1 MQVQMD
7 GNKMIINMKKNI
19 FAWAVGSLLLLSTSC
34 ADDEIIEKVTPA
46 ENGSEVIFGARAGF
60 ENGNPDSRTEYSG
73 VEYTY
78 NGKSYERI
86 DWVFDTDKVEIYCP
100 QGANTKNSHYYVRNA
115 SIDPDNLTPN
125 TNTET
130 DHLNDYSYLERISKE
145 SSIQWNGDGVH
156 EFYAMYPSSM
166 MFTENP
172 DKTLETGVYLNKTTV
187 TGVVPFS
194 QQPLNVSDVTGKGNY
209 VAKPNMDYA
218 YMVAKS
224 QATREQGYVD
234 LTFVPIVTAVEMT
247 LQYPENGTSAIH
259 IGEIQVTSSK
269 PITGKFTADL
279 AGWNPAE
286 DDYPTCTNDEK
297 NVIETIQITTRI
309 KNGNTYEPIKLDKGN
324 TLTFT
329 VFLLPG
335 SNVEDLTVRL
345 SDTGAGYASKTMT
358 FTGTKIIK
366 KNVKNIVTGVNLP
379 APLTVN
385 ASNWMVRI
393 DDDGEMGRLSLP
405 GTGNSFS
412 YLSEE
417 DEYYK
422 SQLITFEEQWNLGV
436 RAFEITT
443 DRPSE
448 GTTSLGTKNV
458 TCNGASVGKTVRN
471 VFDMILDID
480 DDKNIEDGLIG
491 PASSETAMIIL
502 TYQPDGSSSNPRN
515 PSVFMNSLNVLYDE
529 LVTAYGDRFVLY
541 SPDLTMAQARGKV
554 MIVVR
559 PTQLDED
566 DATYRAN
573 ALTAV
578 GTRSILVV
586 DGCGTGKDKWGRR
599 GYKINGTLA
608 ADIKDCA
615 TGAPLFENYLLGY
628 YTTGWFSGNN
638 YDKTPWADWTTNK
651 VELASSS
658 YSYSTQ
664 QSGYSIWFQEWARVV
679 ENDLKINLSSGASGV
694 NKTTYCNCYW
704 RESYN
709 EKKNAVF
716 STFDMAISDTYK
728 DSYVFINSLC
738 GYFVDSSKSNSYAP
752 YMDKPNTGL
761 DIDSWPVGGQC
772 GKIGDLAKVLNRD
785 FYNHVLEVGLDN
797 KTGPTGVVLMERLS
811 KNASDGGSHYL
822 PGTIIANNFK
832 YGSASD
838 NLGGNPPTEPDD
850 EETPDDG
857 GEG

>member
-1 MQVQMD
+1 
-7 GNKMIINMKKNI
+7 MKKNV
-19 FAWAVGSLLLLSTSC
+19 FAWIVGGIILLFASC
-34 ADDEIIEKVTPA
+34 TNDEIINNVTPA
-46 ENGSEVIFGARAGF
+46 EDGSDVIFGARAGF
-60 ENGNPDSRTEYSG
+60 ENGKPNSRTEYSG

-115 SIDPDNLTPN
+115 SIDPDNNTPN
-125 TNTET
+125 ADTET
-130 DHLNDYSYLERISKE
+130 DHLNDYSYLERISTE
-145 SSIQWNGDGVH
+145 SSIQWNGDGDH
-156 EFYAMYPSSM
+156 DFYAMYPSSM
-166 MFTENP
+166 MFTEDP
-172 DKTLETGVYLNKTTV
+172 SKTLETGVYLNNTTV

-194 QQPLNVSDVTGKGNY
+194 QQPLNVTDVTGNGNY
-209 VAKPNMDYA
+209 VAKPNMNYA

-224 QATREQGYVD
+224 QATREEGYVD

-247 LQYPENGTSAIH
+247 LQYPTNGNSPIH
-259 IGEIQVTSSK
+259 IGEIQITSSK

-279 AGWNPAE
+279 AGWDPGE
-286 DDYPTCTNDEK
+286 GYPTCTNDAN

-309 KNGNTYEPIKLDKGN
+309 KNGNTYEPIKLEQGN

-345 SDTGAGYASKTMT
+345 SDTGAGYASKKMT
-358 FTGTKIIK
+358 FTGAKIIK
-366 KNVKNIVTGVNLP
+366 KNVKNVVTGVNLP

-393 DDDGEMGRLSLP
+393 DDEGEMARLSLP

-412 YLSEE
+412 NLSTE
-417 DEYYK
+417 DNYYK
-422 SQLITFEEQWNLGV
+422 SQLINFEDQWNLGV

-448 GTTSLGTKNV
+448 GTTTLGDQPVMCNAKAVTGLNV
-458 TCNGASVGKTVRN
+458 RGAL
-471 VFDMILDID
+471 DLILDKD
-480 DDKNIEDGLIG
+480 DDDDPADGLIG
-491 PASSETAMIIL
+491 PKSTETAMIIL
-502 TYQPDGSSSNPRN
+502 TYQPGGDNAPGRD
-515 PSVFMNSLNVLYDE
+515 PSVFMQSLNVLYDQ
-529 LVTAYGDRFVLY
+529 LVQDYGGDRFVMY
-541 SPDLTMAQARGKV
+541 SPDLTMGQARGKV
-554 MIVVR
+554 MIVTR

-566 DATYRAN
+566 DATSRSN

-578 GTRSILVV
+578 GSRKILVV

-599 GYKINGTLA
+599 GYNINGTLA

-615 TGAPLFENYLLGY
+615 TGAPLFETYLLGY
-628 YTTGWFSGNN
+628 YDTGLSFNPKNN
-638 YDKTPWADWTTNK
+638 IESTDWAVWSNITKSTAN
-651 VELASSS
+651 
-658 YSYSTQ
+658 YSYNTQ
-664 QSGYSIWFQEWARVV
+664 LGYSIWFQEWARVA
-679 ENDLKINLSSGASGV
+679 ESDLKIELSGGLGWG
-694 NKTTYCNCYW
+694 KYTFCNCYW

-709 EKKNAVF
+709 EKKTAVF
-716 STFDMAISDTYK
+716 DTFDMAISDTHK
-728 DSYVFINSLC
+728 NSYVFINSLC
-738 GYFVDSSKSNSYAP
+738 GYYVDSSKPTSYAP

-761 DIDSWPVGGQC
+761 DLGSWPVGGQC
-772 GKIGDLAKVLNRD
+772 GKIGELAEDLNRD
-785 FYNHVLEVGLDN
+785 FYNHVLESGMEN
-797 KTGPTGVVLMERLS
+797 STGPTGVVLMERVS

-838 NLGGNPPTEPDD
+838 NLGGNGNPSGGGDGTE
-850 EETPDDG
+850 EGGDG
-857 GEG
+857 

>member
-1 MQVQMD
+1 M
-7 GNKMIINMKKNI
+7 KINV
-19 FAWAVGSLLLLSTSC
+19 FAWIVGGIILLFASC
-34 ADDEIIEKVTPA
+34 TNDEIINNVTQA
-46 ENGSEVIFGARAGF
+46 EDGSEVIFGARAGF
-60 ENGNPDSRTEYSG
+60 ENGKTNSRTEYSG
-73 VEYTY
+73 IEYTY

-100 QGANTKNSHYYVRNA
+100 QGANTTSSHYYVRNA
-115 SIDPDNLTPN
+115 SIDPDNNTPN
-125 TNTET
+125 ADTET
-130 DHLNDYSYLERISKE
+130 DHLNDYSYLERISTE
-145 SSIQWNGDGVH
+145 GSIQWNGDGVH
-156 EFYAMYPSSM
+156 DFYAMYPSSM
-166 MFTENP
+166 MFTEDP
-172 DKTLETGVYLNKTTV
+172 TKTLETGVYLKETTV

-194 QQPLNVSDVTGKGNY
+194 QQPLEVIGEGGHY
-209 VAKPNMDYA
+209 VAKPNMNFA

-224 QATREQGYVD
+224 QAKRAQGSVD

-247 LQYPENGTSAIH
+247 LQYPTNGNSAIH

-279 AGWNPAE
+279 AGWDPAE
-286 DDYPTCTNDEK
+286 GYPTCTNDAN

-345 SDTGAGYASKTMT
+345 SDTGAGYTSKKMT
-358 FTGTKIIK
+358 FTGAKIIK

-393 DDDGEMGRLSLP
+393 DDEGEMGRLSLP

-412 YLSEE
+412 YLSKE
-417 DEYYK
+417 DDYYK
-422 SQLITFEEQWNLGV
+422 SQLITFVDQWNLGV

-443 DRPSE
+443 DRPE
-448 GTTSLGTKNV
+448 AGTTTLGDQPV
-458 TCNGASVGKTVRN
+458 MCNAKAITGLTVRGA
-471 VFDMILDID
+471 FDLILDTD
-480 DDKNIEDGLIG
+480 DDDDPADGLIG
-491 PASSETAMIIL
+491 PKSTETAMIIL
-502 TYQPDGSSSNPRN
+502 TYQPGGDNAPKRN
-515 PSVFMNSLNVLYDE
+515 PSVFMQSLNVLYDE

-541 SPDLTMAQARGKV
+541 SPKLTMKEARGKT

-566 DATYRAN
+566 DATSRSN

-599 GYKINGTLA
+599 GYKVDGKLA
-608 ADIKDCA
+608 ADIKDRK
-615 TGAPLFENYLLGY
+615 TEAPLLETYLIGTY
-628 YTTGWFSGNN
+628 EARGNTN
-638 YDKTPWADWTTNK
+638 NLDKTNWADWANFITVGTYKTSDYTYNTQNT
-651 VELASSS
+651 S
-658 YSYSTQ
+658 YK
-664 QSGYSIWFQEWARVV
+664 IWFQEWARVV
-679 ENDLKINLSSGASGV
+679 ESDLKIKLSDFSLYVYTWHYNCWWRAS
-694 NKTTYCNCYW
+694 Y
-704 RESYN
+704 E
-709 EKKNAVF
+709 EKKLAAQG
-716 STFDMAISDTYK
+716 TFDRAISDQYK
-728 DSYVFINSLC
+728 NSYVFINSLC
-738 GYFVDSSKSNSYAP
+738 GYYIDSTNKYSYAP
-752 YMDKPNTGL
+752 YMDNPAKGDLEN
-761 DIDSWPVGGQC
+761 WPVGGQC
-772 GKIGDLAKVLNRD
+772 GRIGDLAEDLNRD

-797 KTGPTGVVLMERLS
+797 ETGPTGVVLMDRVS
-811 KNASDGGSHYL
+811 KNAIDGGSHYL

-838 NLGGNPPTEPDD
+838 NLGGNGNPSGEGDETE
-850 EETPDDG
+850 EG

>member
-1 MQVQMD
+1 M
-7 GNKMIINMKKNI
+7 KINV
-19 FAWAVGSLLLLSTSC
+19 FAWIVGGIILLFASC
-34 ADDEIIEKVTPA
+34 TNDEIINNVTPA
-46 ENGSEVIFGARAGF
+46 EDGSEVIFGARAGF
-60 ENGNPDSRTEYSG
+60 ENGKTNSRTEYSG
-73 VEYTY
+73 IEYTY

-100 QGANTKNSHYYVRNA
+100 QGANTTSSHYYVRNA
-115 SIDPDNLTPN
+115 SIDPDNKTPDA
-125 TNTET
+125 NTET
-130 DHLNDYSYLERISKE
+130 DHLNDYSYLERISTE
-145 SSIQWNGDGVH
+145 GSIQWNGDGVH

-166 MFTENP
+166 MFTEDP
-172 DKTLETGVYLNKTTV
+172 TKTLETGVYLKETTV

-194 QQPLNVSDVTGKGNY
+194 QQPLEVIGEGGHY
-209 VAKPNMDYA
+209 VAKPNMNFA

-224 QATREQGYVD
+224 QARRTQGSVD

-259 IGEIQVTSSK
+259 IGEIQITSSK

-279 AGWNPAE
+279 AGWNPGE
-286 DDYPTCTNDEK
+286 GYPTCTNDAN

-345 SDTGAGYASKTMT
+345 SDTGAGYASKKMT
-358 FTGTKIIK
+358 FTGEKIIK

-393 DDDGEMGRLSLP
+393 DEEGEMGRLSLP

-412 YLSEE
+412 YLSGE
-417 DEYYK
+417 DDYYK
-422 SQLITFEEQWNLGV
+422 SQLISFTDQWNLGV
-436 RAFEITT
+436 RVFEITT

-448 GTTSLGTKNV
+448 GTTTLGNQPV
-458 TCNGASVGKTVRN
+458 MCNAKAVIGLTVRDA
-471 VFDMILDID
+471 FDLILDKED
-480 DDKNIEDGLIG
+480 DDEPSDGLIG
-491 PASSETAMIIL
+491 PNSTETAMIIL
-502 TYQPDGSSSNPRN
+502 TYQPGGDNAPNRD
-515 PSVFMNSLNVLYDE
+515 PSVFMQSLNVLYDE
-529 LVTAYGDRFVLY
+529 LVTAYGNRFVLY
-541 SPDLTMAQARGKV
+541 SPNLTMKDARGKV
-554 MIVVR
+554 MIVAR

-566 DATYRAN
+566 DATSRTN

-578 GTRSILVV
+578 DTRNILVV

-599 GYKINGTLA
+599 GYKVNGTPA
-608 ADIKDCA
+608 ADIKDCK
-615 TGAPLFENYLLGY
+615 TGAALLETYMIGTY
-628 YTTGWFSGNN
+628 KSWGTSNDIDNTS
-638 YDKTPWADWTTNK
+638 WADWANVVTVGTYATSDYTYNTQNT
-651 VELASSS
+651 S
-658 YSYSTQ
+658 YK
-664 QSGYSIWFQEWARVV
+664 IWFQEWARVV
-679 ENDLKINLSSGASGV
+679 ESDLKIKLSDTSIGIYTWHYNCWWRAS
-694 NKTTYCNCYW
+694 Y
-704 RESYN
+704 E
-709 EKKNAVF
+709 EKKLAVAG
-716 STFDMAISDTYK
+716 TFDRAISDQYK
-728 DSYVFINSLC
+728 NDYVYINSLC
-738 GYFVDSSKSNSYAP
+738 GYYIDSEKSNSYAP
-752 YMDKPNTGL
+752 YMDDPASVNFSG
-761 DIDSWPVGGQC
+761 WPVGGQC
-772 GKIGDLAKVLNRD
+772 GRIGDLAEDLNRD

-797 KTGPTGVVLMERLS
+797 ETGPTGVVLMDRVS

-838 NLGGNPPTEPDD
+838 NLGGNGNPSGGADGTE
-850 EETPDDG
+850 EG

>member
-1 MQVQMD
+1 
-7 GNKMIINMKKNI
+7 MKKNV
-19 FAWAVGSLLLLSTSC
+19 FAWIVGGIILLFASC
-34 ADDEIIEKVTPA
+34 TNDEIINNVTPA
-46 ENGSEVIFGARAGF
+46 EDGSEVIFGARAGF
-60 ENGNPDSRTEYSG
+60 ENGKTNSRTEYSG
-73 VEYTY
+73 IEYTY
-78 NGKSYERI
+78 KGKSYERI

-100 QGANTKNSHYYVRNA
+100 QGANTTSSHYYVRNA
-115 SIDPDNLTPN
+115 SIDPDNNTPN
-125 TNTET
+125 ADTET
-130 DHLNDYSYLERISKE
+130 DHLNDYSYLERISTE
-145 SSIQWNGDGVH
+145 GSIQWNGDGVH
-156 EFYAMYPSSM
+156 DFYAMYPSSM
-166 MFTENP
+166 MFTEDP
-172 DKTLETGVYLNKTTV
+172 TKTLETGVYLNETTV

-194 QQPLNVSDVTGKGNY
+194 QQPLEVIGEEGHY
-209 VAKPNMDYA
+209 VAKPNMNFA

-224 QATREQGYVD
+224 QAKRAQGSVD

-279 AGWNPAE
+279 AGWDPAKG
-286 DDYPTCTNDEK
+286 YPTCTNDAN

-345 SDTGAGYASKTMT
+345 SDTGAGYTSKKMT
-358 FTGTKIIK
+358 FTGAKIIM

-393 DDDGEMGRLSLP
+393 DDEGEMGRLSLP

-412 YLSEE
+412 YLSKE
-417 DEYYK
+417 DDYYK
-422 SQLITFEEQWNLGV
+422 SQLITFTDQWNLGV

-443 DRPSE
+443 DRPE
-448 GTTSLGTKNV
+448 AGTTTLGDQPVMCNAKAV
-458 TCNGASVGKTVRN
+458 TGLTVRGA
-471 VFDMILDID
+471 FDLILDTD
-480 DDKNIEDGLIG
+480 DDDDPADGLIG
-491 PASSETAMIIL
+491 PKSTETAMIIL
-502 TYQPDGSSSNPRN
+502 TYQPGGDNAPGRN
-515 PSVFMNSLNVLYDE
+515 PSVFMQSLNVLYDE
-529 LVTAYGDRFVLY
+529 LVKAYGDRFVLY
-541 SPDLTMAQARGKV
+541 SPKLTMKEARGKI

-566 DATYRAN
+566 DATSRSN

-578 GTRSILVV
+578 GTRKILVV

-599 GYKINGTLA
+599 GYKVDGKLA
-608 ADIKDCA
+608 ADIKDRK
-615 TGAPLFENYLLGY
+615 TEAPLLETYLIGTY
-628 YTTGWFSGNN
+628 DARGNTN
-638 YDKTPWADWTTNK
+638 NLDKTNWADWANVITVGTYKTSDYTYNTQNT
-651 VELASSS
+651 S
-658 YSYSTQ
+658 YK
-664 QSGYSIWFQEWARVV
+664 IWFQEWARVV
-679 ENDLKINLSSGASGV
+679 ESDLKIKLSDFSVYVYTWHYNCWWRAS
-694 NKTTYCNCYW
+694 Y
-704 RESYN
+704 E
-709 EKKNAVF
+709 EKKLAAQG
-716 STFDMAISDTYK
+716 TFDRAISDQYK
-728 DSYVFINSLC
+728 NSYVFINSLC
-738 GYFVDSSKSNSYAP
+738 GYYIDSTNKYSYAP
-752 YMDKPNTGL
+752 YMDNPAKGDLET
-761 DIDSWPVGGQC
+761 WPVGGQC
-772 GKIGDLAKVLNRD
+772 GRIGDLAEDLNRD

-797 KTGPTGVVLMERLS
+797 ETGPTGVVLMDRVS

-838 NLGGNPPTEPDD
+838 NLGGNRNPSGEGDETE
-850 EETPDDG
+850 DG

>member
-1 MQVQMD
+1 MGIKTD
-7 GNKMIINMKKNI
+7 KNMKKNI

-34 ADDEIIEKVTPA
+34 ADDEIINNVTPA
-46 ENGSEVIFGARAGF
+46 VDGSEVIFGARAGF
-60 ENGNPDSRTEYSG
+60 ENGKPDSRTEYSG

-100 QGANTKNSHYYVRNA
+100 QGAYTTKSHYYVRNA
-115 SIDPDNLTPN
+115 SINPDNKTPN
-125 TNTET
+125 ANTET
-130 DHLNDYSYLERISKE
+130 DHLNDYSYLERISRE
-145 SSIQWNGDGVH
+145 GSIQWKGDGVH
-156 EFYAMYPSSM
+156 DFYAMYPSSM
-166 MFTENP
+166 MFTDNP
-172 DKTLETGVYLNKTTV
+172 KETLETGVYMAETTV

-194 QQPLNVSDVTGKGNY
+194 QQPLNVTDVTGQGNY
-209 VAKPNMDYA
+209 VAKPNMDFA
-218 YMVAKS
+218 YMVARS

-279 AGWNPAE
+279 AGWDPAE
-286 DDYPTCTNDEK
+286 GYPTCTNDAN

-345 SDTGAGYASKTMT
+345 SDTGAGYASKKMT
-358 FTGTKIIK
+358 FTGAKIIK

-385 ASNWMVRI
+385 AANWMVRI
-393 DDDGEMGRLSLP
+393 DDEGEMGRLSLP

-417 DEYYK
+417 DDYYK
-422 SQLITFEEQWNLGV
+422 SQLIKFEDQWNLGV

-448 GTTSLGTKNV
+448 GTTTLGDQPVMCNAKAVTGLNV
-458 TCNGASVGKTVRN
+458 RGA
-471 VFDMILDID
+471 FDLILDKD
-480 DDKNIEDGLIG
+480 DDDEPTDGLIG
-491 PASSETAMIIL
+491 PNSTETAMIIL
-502 TYQPDGSSSNPRN
+502 TYQPGGNNAPNRD

-529 LVTAYGDRFVLY
+529 LVKEYGDRFVLY
-541 SPDLTMAQARGKV
+541 SPDLTMGQARGKV
-554 MIVVR
+554 MIVAR

-566 DATYRAN
+566 DATSRAN

-599 GYKINGTLA
+599 GYKINNKLA

-615 TGAPLFENYLLGY
+615 TGAPLFETYLLGY
-628 YTTGWFSGNN
+628 YDANLLNIKNN
-638 YDKTPWADWTTNK
+638 IESSAWADWSNITKSTAN
-651 VELASSS
+651 
-658 YSYSTQ
+658 YSYNTQ
-664 QSGYSIWFQEWARVV
+664 LGYSIWFQEWARVA
-679 ENDLKINLSSGASGV
+679 ESDLKIQLSGGLGWG
-694 NKTTYCNCYW
+694 KYTFCNCYW

-709 EKKNAVF
+709 EKKTAVF
-716 STFDMAISDTYK
+716 DTFDMAISDTYK
-728 DSYVFINSLC
+728 NSYVFINSLC
-738 GYFVDSSKSNSYAP
+738 GYYVDSSIENSYAP
-752 YMDKPNTGL
+752 YMDKPSTGL
-761 DIDSWPVGGQC
+761 DLDGWPVGGQC
-772 GKIGDLAKVLNRD
+772 GKIGELAEDLNRD
-785 FYNHVLEVGLDN
+785 FYNHVLESGMEN
-797 KTGPTGVVLMERLS
+797 STGPTGVVLMERVS
-811 KNASDGGSHYL
+811 KYASDGGSHYL
-822 PGTIIANNFK
+822 PGTIVANNFK

-838 NLGGNPPTEPDD
+838 NLGGNPPTD
-850 EETPDDG
+850 PDDG
-857 GEG
+857 EIPGEGGEG

>member
-1 MQVQMD
+1 
-7 GNKMIINMKKNI
+7 MKKNI
-19 FAWAVGSLLLLSTSC
+19 FAWAVGSLLLLFASC
-34 ADDEIIEKVTPA
+34 TNDEIINNVTPA
-46 ENGSEVIFGARAGF
+46 EDGSDVIFGARAGF
-60 ENGNPDSRTEYSG
+60 ENGKPNSRTEYSG
-73 VEYTY
+73 VEYKY

-115 SIDPDNLTPN
+115 SIDPDNKTPDV
-125 TNTET
+125 NTET
-130 DHLNDYSYLERISKE
+130 EHLYDYSYLERISTE
-145 SSIQWNGDGVH
+145 GSIQWNGDGVH
-156 EFYAMYPSSM
+156 DFYAMYPSSM

-172 DKTLETGVYLNKTTV
+172 DKTLETGVYLNNTTV

-194 QQPLNVSDVTGKGNY
+194 QQPLNVSDVTSKGNY

-224 QATREQGYVD
+224 KATREEGYVD

-279 AGWNPAE
+279 AGWDPAKG
-286 DDYPTCTNDEK
+286 YPTCTNDAN

-345 SDTGAGYASKTMT
+345 SDTGAGYASKNMT
-358 FTGTKIIK
+358 FKGKNIIK
-366 KNVKNIVTGVNLP
+366 KNVKNIVPGVNLP

-385 ASNWMVRI
+385 ATNWMVRI
-393 DDDGEMGRLSLP
+393 DDEGEMGRLSLP

-417 DEYYK
+417 NEYYK
-422 SQLITFEEQWNLGV
+422 SQLISFTDQWNLGV

-443 DRPSE
+443 DRPE
-448 GTTSLGTKNV
+448 TGTTTLGDQPVMCNAKAVTGLNV
-458 TCNGASVGKTVRN
+458 RDA
-471 VFDMILDID
+471 FDFILDKNDND
-480 DDKNIEDGLIG
+480 DPIDGLIG
-491 PASSETAMIIL
+491 PKSTETAMIIL
-502 TYQPDGSSSNPRN
+502 TYQPGGNNAPDRD
-515 PSVFMNSLNVLYDE
+515 PSVFMQSLNVLYDQ
-529 LVTAYGDRFVLY
+529 LVETYGDRFVMY
-541 SPDLTMAQARGKV
+541 SPHLTMGQARGKV
-554 MIVVR
+554 MIVAR

-566 DATYRAN
+566 DDTSRKN

-578 GTRSILVV
+578 GTRKILVV

-599 GYKINGTLA
+599 GYMVNTILA
-608 ADIKDCA
+608 ADIKSADE
-615 TGAPLFENYLLGY
+615 TKPLVEDYMIGVAKNDDGNNVSWREWSVTPGKWDNSSYA
-628 YTTGWFSGNN
+628 YTTQLSF
-638 YDKTPWADWTTNK
+638 D
-651 VELASSS
+651 V
-658 YSYSTQ
+658 
-664 QSGYSIWFQEWARVV
+664 WFQEWARVV
-679 ENDLKINLSSGASGV
+679 EKDIIGYISWCKLINTDFYYSRW
-694 NKTTYCNCYW
+694 Y
-704 RESYN
+704 ESYD
-709 EKKNAVF
+709 EKLTAVIN
-716 STFDMAISDTYK
+716 TFKMAISDIYSK
-728 DSYVFINSLC
+728 DYVFINSLC
-738 GYFVDSSKSNSYAP
+738 GYFIDEGSKNSLTP
-752 YMDKPNTGL
+752 YMDDPRDFDFYTTKEG
-761 DIDSWPVGGQC
+761 WRVGGQE
-772 GKIGDLAKVLNRD
+772 GRIGDLAKVLNRD
-785 FYNHVLEVGLDN
+785 FYNKVLESGMEN
-797 KTGPTGVVLMERLS
+797 TTGPTGVVLMERLS

-822 PGTIIANNFK
+822 PGIIIANNFK

-838 NLGGNPPTEPDD
+838 NLGGNGNPSGGGDGTE
-850 EETPDDG
+850 EG

>member
-1 MQVQMD
+1 
-7 GNKMIINMKKNI
+7 MKKNV
-19 FAWAVGSLLLLSTSC
+19 FAWIVGGIILLFASC
-34 ADDEIIEKVTPA
+34 TNDEIINNVTPA
-46 ENGSEVIFGARAGF
+46 EDGSEVIFGARAGF
-60 ENGNPDSRTEYSG
+60 ENGKTNSRTEYSG
-73 VEYTY
+73 IEYTY

-100 QGANTKNSHYYVRNA
+100 QGANTTSSHYYVRNA
-115 SIDPDNLTPN
+115 SIDPDNNTPN
-125 TNTET
+125 ADTET
-130 DHLNDYSYLERISKE
+130 DHLNDYSYLERISTE

-156 EFYAMYPSSM
+156 DFYAMYPSSM
-166 MFTENP
+166 MFTEDP
-172 DKTLETGVYLNKTTV
+172 TKTLETGVYLNNTTV

-194 QQPLNVSDVTGKGNY
+194 QQPLNVTDVTGKGNY
-209 VAKPNMDYA
+209 VAKPNMNYA

-224 QATREQGYVD
+224 QANRKQGIVD

-247 LQYPENGTSAIH
+247 LQYPTNGTSAIH

-279 AGWNPAE
+279 AGWDPAE
-286 DDYPTCTNDEK
+286 GYPTCTNDAN

-309 KNGNTYEPIKLDKGN
+309 KNGNTYEPIKLDNGN

-345 SDTGAGYASKTMT
+345 SDTGAGYTSKKMT
-358 FTGTKIIK
+358 FTGAKIIK

-393 DDDGEMGRLSLP
+393 DDEGEMGRLSLP

-417 DEYYK
+417 NVYYK
-422 SQLITFEEQWNLGV
+422 SQLISFTDQWNLGV

-443 DRPSE
+443 DRPE
-448 GTTSLGTKNV
+448 VGTTTLGNQPVMCNAKPVTGLNV
-458 TCNGASVGKTVRN
+458 RGA
-471 VFDMILDID
+471 FDMILDKD
-480 DDKNIEDGLIG
+480 DDDDPADGLIG
-491 PASSETAMIIL
+491 PKSTETAMIIL
-502 TYQPDGSSSNPRN
+502 TYQPGGDNAPGRD
-515 PSVFMNSLNVLYDE
+515 PSVFMQSLNVLYDE
-529 LVTAYGDRFVLY
+529 LVEAYGDRFVLY
-541 SPDLTMAQARGKV
+541 SPNLTMAQARGKV
-554 MIVVR
+554 MILVR

-566 DATYRAN
+566 DDTSRSN

-578 GTRSILVV
+578 GSRSILVV

-599 GYKINGTLA
+599 GYKINNKLA

-615 TGAPLFENYLLGY
+615 TGAPLFETYLLGY

-638 YDKTPWADWTTNK
+638 LDKTDWADWTTNK
-651 VELASSS
+651 VELASSN

-679 ENDLKINLSSGASGV
+679 ENDLKINLSNGASGL

-704 RESYN
+704 RSSYD
-709 EKKNAVF
+709 EKKTAVF
-716 STFDMAISDTYK
+716 ATFDMAISDTYK
-728 DSYVFINSLC
+728 DTYVFINSLC
-738 GYFVDSSKSNSYAP
+738 GYFVDSSKPNSYAP
-752 YMDKPNTGL
+752 YMDKPNTGI
-761 DIDSWPVGGQC
+761 DISSWPVGGQC
-772 GKIGDLAKVLNRD
+772 GKIGDLATVLNRD

-811 KNASDGGSHYL
+811 TSASDGGSHYL

-838 NLGGNPPTEPDD
+838 NLGGNGNLSGGGDGTE
-850 EETPDDG
+850 EG

>member
-1 MQVQMD
+1 MD

-34 ADDEIIEKVTPA
+34 ADDEIINNVTPA
-46 ENGSEVIFGARAGF
+46 VDGSEVIFGARAGF
-60 ENGNPDSRTEYSG
+60 ENGKPDSRTEYSG

-100 QGANTKNSHYYVRNA
+100 QGANTTNSHYYVKNA

-125 TNTET
+125 ANTET

-224 QATREQGYVD
+224 QAIREQGYVD

-259 IGEIQVTSSK
+259 IGEIQVTSSQ

-279 AGWNPAE
+279 AGWNPA
-286 DDYPTCTNDEK
+286 DGYPTCTNDTK
-297 NVIETIQITTRI
+297 NAIETIQITTRI

-345 SDTGAGYASKTMT
+345 SDTGAGYASKKMT
-358 FTGTKIIK
+358 FTGAKIIK

-385 ASNWMVRI
+385 AANWMVRI
-393 DDDGEMGRLSLP
+393 DDDGKMGRLSLP

-412 YLSEE
+412 YLSELKDGE
-417 DEYYK
+417 DTEYYK
-422 SQLITFEEQWNLGV
+422 SQLIKFDEQWNLGV

-471 VFDMILDID
+471 VFDMILDTD
-480 DDKNIEDGLIG
+480 DDKNSEDGLIG
-491 PASSETAMIIL
+491 PASTETAMIIL

-541 SPDLTMAQARGKV
+541 SPDLTMGQARGKV
-554 MIVVR
+554 MIVAR

-566 DATYRAN
+566 DATSRAN

-578 GTRSILVV
+578 GTRKILVV

-599 GYKINGTLA
+599 GYKIDDKLA

-615 TGAPLFENYLLGY
+615 TGAPLFETYLLGY
-628 YTTGWFSGNN
+628 YDTRISLNPKNDIESTG
-638 YDKTPWADWTTNK
+638 WADWSNITKSTAN
-651 VELASSS
+651 
-658 YSYSTQ
+658 YSYNTQ
-664 QSGYSIWFQEWARVV
+664 LGYSIWFQEWARVA
-679 ENDLKINLSSGASGV
+679 ESDLKIQLSGGLGWG
-694 NKTTYCNCYW
+694 KYTFCNCYW

-709 EKKNAVF
+709 EKKTAVF
-716 STFDMAISDTYK
+716 DTFDMAISDTYK
-728 DSYVFINSLC
+728 NSYVFINSLC
-738 GYFVDSSKSNSYAP
+738 GYYVDSSKSNSYAP
-752 YMDKPNTGL
+752 YMDKPSTGL
-761 DIDSWPVGGQC
+761 DLDAWPVGGQC
-772 GKIGDLAKVLNRD
+772 GKIGELAED
-785 FYNHVLEVGLDN
+785 
-797 KTGPTGVVLMERLS
+797 
-811 KNASDGGSHYL
+811 
-822 PGTIIANNFK
+822 
-832 YGSASD
+832 
-838 NLGGNPPTEPDD
+838 
-850 EETPDDG
+850 
-857 GEG
+857 

>member
-1 MQVQMD
+1 
-7 GNKMIINMKKNI
+7 MKKNI

-100 QGANTKNSHYYVRNA
+100 QGANKQNSHYYVKNA

-156 EFYAMYPSSM
+156 DFYAMYPSSM
-166 MFTENP
+166 MFTDNP
-172 DKTLETGVYLNKTTV
+172 KETLETGVYMAETTV

-194 QQPLNVSDVTGKGNY
+194 QQPLEVTGSGHY

-259 IGEIQVTSSK
+259 IGEIQVTSTK

-286 DDYPTCTNDEK
+286 GYPTCTNDAN
-297 NVIETIQITTRI
+297 NVIEAIQITTRI

-345 SDTGAGYASKTMT
+345 SDTGAGYDSKKMT
-358 FTGTKIIK
+358 FTGAKIIK

-385 ASNWMVRI
+385 AANWMVRI
-393 DDDGEMGRLSLP
+393 DDEGEMGRLSLP

-412 YLSEE
+412 YLSQE

-422 SQLITFEEQWNLGV
+422 SQLIKFEDQWNLGV

-443 DRPSE
+443 DRPE
-448 GTTSLGTKNV
+448 AGTTTLGNQPVMCNAKAVTGLNV
-458 TCNGASVGKTVRN
+458 RGA
-471 VFDMILDID
+471 FDLILDKD
-480 DDKNIEDGLIG
+480 DDDDPADGLIG
-491 PASSETAMIIL
+491 PNSTETAMIIL
-502 TYQPDGSSSNPRN
+502 TYQPGGNGAPNRN

-529 LVTAYGDRFVLY
+529 LVKEYGDRFVLY
-541 SPDLTMAQARGKV
+541 SPGLTMGQARGKV
-554 MIVVR
+554 MIVAR

-566 DATYRAN
+566 DATSRAN

-599 GYKINGTLA
+599 GYKINETLA

-615 TGAPLFENYLLGY
+615 TGAPLFETYLLGY
-628 YTTGWFSGNN
+628 YDTNISFSPKNN
-638 YDKTPWADWTTNK
+638 IEKTSWADWSNITKSTAN
-651 VELASSS
+651 
-658 YSYSTQ
+658 YSYNTQ
-664 QSGYSIWFQEWARVV
+664 LGYSIWFQEWARVA
-679 ENDLKINLSSGASGV
+679 ESDLKIQLTGGLGWG
-694 NKTTYCNCYW
+694 KYTFCNCYW

-709 EKKNAVF
+709 EKKTAVF
-716 STFDMAISDTYK
+716 DTFDMAISDTYK
-728 DSYVFINSLC
+728 NSYVFINSLC
-738 GYFVDSSKSNSYAP
+738 GYFVDSSISNSYAP

-761 DIDSWPVGGQC
+761 DLDGFPVGGQC
-772 GKIGDLAKVLNRD
+772 GKIGELATVLNRD
-785 FYNHVLEVGLDN
+785 FYNHVLEVGWDN
-797 KTGPTGVVLMERLS
+797 ETGPTGVVLMERLS
-811 KNASDGGSHYL
+811 MNASDGGSHYL
-822 PGTIIANNFK
+822 PGTIVANNFK

-838 NLGGNPPTEPDD
+838 NLGGNGNPSGGGDGTE
-850 EETPDDG
+850 EG

>member
-1 MQVQMD
+1 M
-7 GNKMIINMKKNI
+7 KINV
-19 FAWAVGSLLLLSTSC
+19 FAWIVGGIILLFASC
-34 ADDEIIEKVTPA
+34 TNDEIINNVTPA
-46 ENGSEVIFGARAGF
+46 EDGSDVIFGARAGF
-60 ENGNPDSRTEYSG
+60 ENGKPNSRTEYSG

-115 SIDPDNLTPN
+115 SIDPDNKTPDA
-125 TNTET
+125 NTET
-130 DHLNDYSYLERISKE
+130 DHLNDYSYLERISTE
-145 SSIQWNGDGVH
+145 GSIHWNGDGVH
-156 EFYAMYPSSM
+156 DFYAMYPSSM

-172 DKTLETGVYLNKTTV
+172 DKTLETGVYLNNTTV

-194 QQPLNVSDVTGKGNY
+194 QQPLNVSDVTSNGNY

-224 QATREQGYVD
+224 RATREEGSVD

-247 LQYPENGTSAIH
+247 LQYPENGTSAIY

-279 AGWNPAE
+279 AGWNPAKG
-286 DDYPTCTNDEK
+286 YPTCTNDAN

-309 KNGNTYEPIKLDKGN
+309 KNGNTYEPVKLEKGN

-345 SDTGAGYASKTMT
+345 SDTGAGYASKKMT
-358 FTGTKIIK
+358 FTGTNIIK

-393 DDDGEMGRLSLP
+393 DDDGKMGRLSLP

-422 SQLITFEEQWNLGV
+422 SQLISFADQWNLGV

-448 GTTSLGTKNV
+448 GTTTLGNQPVMCNAKAVTGLNV
-458 TCNGASVGKTVRN
+458 RGAFN
-471 VFDMILDID
+471 LILDTD
-480 DDKNIEDGLIG
+480 DDDNPTDGLIG
-491 PASSETAMIIL
+491 PKSTETAMIIL
-502 TYQPDGSSSNPRN
+502 TYQPGGDNAPDRD
-515 PSVFMNSLNVLYDE
+515 PSVFMQSLNVLYDE

-541 SPDLTMAQARGKV
+541 SPNLTMKDARGKV
-554 MIVVR
+554 MIVTR

-566 DATYRAN
+566 DKTSRSN

-578 GTRSILVV
+578 GTRKILVV

-599 GYKINGTLA
+599 GYNVNGILA
-608 ADIKDCA
+608 ADIKECK
-615 TGAPLFENYLLGY
+615 TGAPLFEPYLIGY
-628 YTTGWFSGNN
+628 YEPGFLNFSNN
-638 YDKTPWADWTTNK
+638 VEKTSWADWSNDISK
-651 VELASSS
+651 VGAN
-658 YSYSTQ
+658 YSYITQ
-664 QSGYSIWFQEWARVV
+664 LGYSIWFQEWARVV
-679 ENDLKINLSSGASGV
+679 ESDLKIQLSGGYPFGSKSL
-694 NKTTYCNCYW
+694 KFCNCYW
-704 RESYN
+704 RESYK
-709 EKKNAVF
+709 EKKTAVF
-716 STFDMAISDTYK
+716 DTFDMAISDTYK

-738 GYFVDSSKSNSYAP
+738 GYFVDSNERSSYSP
-752 YMDKPNTGL
+752 YMDEPETG
-761 DIDSWPVGGQC
+761 INFDSWVIGGQI
-772 GKIGDLAKVLNRD
+772 GRIGDLAKILNKD
-785 FYNHVLEVGLDN
+785 FYSHVLESGMEN
-797 KTGPTGVVLMERLS
+797 ITGPTGVVLMERVS

-838 NLGGNPPTEPDD
+838 NLGGNGNPSGGGYGTE
-850 EETPDDG
+850 EG

>member
-1 MQVQMD
+1 MGIKTD
-7 GNKMIINMKKNI
+7 KNMKKNI

-34 ADDEIIEKVTPA
+34 ADDEIINNVTPA
-46 ENGSEVIFGARAGF
+46 VDGSEVIFGARAGF
-60 ENGNPDSRTEYSG
+60 ENGKPDSRTEYSG

-115 SIDPDNLTPN
+115 SIAPDNKTPN
-125 TNTET
+125 ANTET
-130 DHLNDYSYLERISKE
+130 DHLNDYSYLERISTE

-172 DKTLETGVYLNKTTV
+172 DKTLETGVYLNNTTV

-194 QQPLNVSDVTGKGNY
+194 QQPLEVTGSGHY

-224 QATREQGYVD
+224 QATRKDASGKDASVD

-259 IGEIQVTSSK
+259 IGEIQVTSSQ

-286 DDYPTCTNDEK
+286 GYPTCTNDAN

-345 SDTGAGYASKTMT
+345 SDTGAGYASKKMT

-379 APLTVN
+379 APLIVN
-385 ASNWMVRI
+385 ATNWMVRI
-393 DDDGEMGRLSLP
+393 DDEGEMGRLSLP

-422 SQLITFEEQWNLGV
+422 SQLITFADQWNLGV

-443 DRPSE
+443 DRPE
-448 GTTSLGTKNV
+448 AGTTTLGNQPVMCNAKAVTGLNV
-458 TCNGASVGKTVRN
+458 RGA
-471 VFDMILDID
+471 FDLILDTND
-480 DDKNIEDGLIG
+480 DDDPADGLIG
-491 PASSETAMIIL
+491 PKSTETAMIIL
-502 TYQPDGSSSNPRN
+502 TYQPGGDNAPGRD
-515 PSVFMNSLNVLYDE
+515 PSVFMQSLNVLYDE

-541 SPDLTMAQARGKV
+541 SPNLTMAQARGKI

-566 DATYRAN
+566 DATSRSN

-578 GTRSILVV
+578 GSRSILVV

-615 TGAPLFENYLLGY
+615 TGAPLFETYLLGT
-628 YTTGWFSGNN
+628 YTSGWLSGNN
-638 YDKTPWADWTTNK
+638 LDKTSWADWTTNK
-651 VELASSS
+651 VELASSD
-658 YSYSTQ
+658 YSYGTQ

-679 ENDLKINLSSGASGV
+679 ENDLKINLSSGVSGI
-694 NKTTYCNCYW
+694 NKTSYCNCYW

-716 STFDMAISDTYK
+716 STFDMAISDNYK

-738 GYFVDSSKSNSYAP
+738 GYFVDSSKKNSYAP
-752 YMDKPNTGL
+752 YMDKPNTGIDL
-761 DIDSWPVGGQC
+761 DSWTVGGQC
-772 GKIGDLAKVLNRD
+772 GKIGDLATVLNRD

-811 KNASDGGSHYL
+811 KSASDGGSHYL

-838 NLGGNPPTEPDD
+838 NLGGNTPPTKPDKPEIP
-850 EETPDDG
+850 EEG

>member
-1 MQVQMD
+1 M
-7 GNKMIINMKKNI
+7 KINV
-19 FAWAVGSLLLLSTSC
+19 FAWIVGGIILLFASC
-34 ADDEIIEKVTPA
+34 TNDEIINNVTQA
-46 ENGSEVIFGARAGF
+46 EDGSEVIFGARAGF
-60 ENGNPDSRTEYSG
+60 ENGKTNSRTEYSG
-73 VEYTY
+73 IEYTY

-100 QGANTKNSHYYVRNA
+100 QGANTTSSHYYVRNA
-115 SIDPDNLTPN
+115 SIDPDNNTPN
-125 TNTET
+125 ADTET
-130 DHLNDYSYLERISKE
+130 DHLNDYSYLERISTE
-145 SSIQWNGDGVH
+145 GSIQWNGDGVH
-156 EFYAMYPSSM
+156 DFYAMYPSSM
-166 MFTENP
+166 MFTEDP
-172 DKTLETGVYLNKTTV
+172 TKTLETGVYLKETTV

-194 QQPLNVSDVTGKGNY
+194 QQPLEVIGEGGHY
-209 VAKPNMDYA
+209 VAKPNMNFA

-224 QATREQGYVD
+224 QAKRAQGSVD

-247 LQYPENGTSAIH
+247 LQYPTNGNSAIH

-279 AGWNPAE
+279 AGWDPAE
-286 DDYPTCTNDEK
+286 GYPTCTNDAN

-345 SDTGAGYASKTMT
+345 SDTGAGYTSKKMT
-358 FTGTKIIK
+358 FTGAKIIK

-393 DDDGEMGRLSLP
+393 DDEGEMGRLSLP

-417 DEYYK
+417 DDYYK
-422 SQLITFEEQWNLGV
+422 SQLIEFTDQWNIGV

-443 DRPSE
+443 DRPE
-448 GTTSLGTKNV
+448 AETTTLGNQPVMCNAKAVTGLNV
-458 TCNGASVGKTVRN
+458 RGA
-471 VFDMILDID
+471 FDLILDKD
-480 DDKNIEDGLIG
+480 DDDDPADGLIG
-491 PASSETAMIIL
+491 PNSTETAMIIL
-502 TYQPDGSSSNPRN
+502 TYQPGGDNAPERN
-515 PSVFMNSLNVLYDE
+515 PTVFMQSLNVLYDE
-529 LVTAYGDRFVLY
+529 LVEAYGDRFVLY
-541 SPDLTMAQARGKV
+541 SPDLTMKEARGKV
-554 MIVVR
+554 MIVAR

-566 DATYRAN
+566 DDTSRKN
-573 ALTAV
+573 ALDAV
-578 GTRSILVV
+578 STHKILVV

-608 ADIKDCA
+608 ADIKDRK
-615 TGAPLFENYLLGY
+615 TGAPLFENYL
-628 YTTGWFSGNN
+628 TGILSQRNN
-638 YDKTPWADWTTNK
+638 NLETASQWADWTSVSK
-651 VELASSS
+651 GEFDF
-658 YSYSTQ
+658 
-664 QSGYSIWFQEWARVV
+664 GYDTSENFDIWYQEWARVV
-679 ENDLKINLSSGASGV
+679 EKDFKVNLASGYV
-694 NKTTYCNCYW
+694 VSWEYTGYRHLNCFW
-704 RESYN
+704 RESYK
-709 EKKNAVF
+709 EKVNAVIK
-716 STFDMAISDTYK
+716 SFDMAISDVYK

-738 GYFVDSSKSNSYAP
+738 GYLLDESNDAAKKNSYYP
-752 YMDKPNTGL
+752 YMDKPSLGL
-761 DIDSWPVGGQC
+761 DFDGFPVGGQS
-772 GKIGDLAKVLNRD
+772 GKIGELATVLNRD

-797 KTGPTGVVLMERLS
+797 ETGPTGVVLMDRVS

-838 NLGGNPPTEPDD
+838 NLGGNGNPSGGGDGTE
-850 EETPDDG
+850 EG

>member
-1 MQVQMD
+1 
-7 GNKMIINMKKNI
+7 MKKNV
-19 FAWAVGSLLLLSTSC
+19 FAWIVGGIILLFASC
-34 ADDEIIEKVTPA
+34 TNDEIINNVTPA
-46 ENGSEVIFGARAGF
+46 EDGSEVIFGARAGF
-60 ENGNPDSRTEYSG
+60 ENGKTNSRTEYSG
-73 VEYTY
+73 IEYTY

-100 QGANTKNSHYYVRNA
+100 QGANTTSSHYYVRNA
-115 SIDPDNLTPN
+115 SIDPDNNTPN
-125 TNTET
+125 ADTET
-130 DHLNDYSYLERISKE
+130 DHLNDYSYLERISTE
-145 SSIQWNGDGVH
+145 GSIQWNGDGVH
-156 EFYAMYPSSM
+156 DFYAMYPSSM
-166 MFTENP
+166 MFTEDP
-172 DKTLETGVYLNKTTV
+172 TKTLETGVYLKETTV

-194 QQPLNVSDVTGKGNY
+194 QQPLEVIGEGGHY
-209 VAKPNMDYA
+209 VAKPNMNFA

-224 QATREQGYVD
+224 QAKRAQGSVD

-279 AGWNPAE
+279 AGWDPAE
-286 DDYPTCTNDEK
+286 GYPTCTNDAN

-345 SDTGAGYASKTMT
+345 SDTGAGYTSKNMT
-358 FTGTKIIK
+358 FKGTKIIK

-393 DDDGEMGRLSLP
+393 DDEGEMGRLSLP

-412 YLSEE
+412 YKSKE
-417 DEYYK
+417 DNYYK
-422 SQLITFEEQWNLGV
+422 SQLIEFTDQWNLGV

-443 DRPSE
+443 DRPE
-448 GTTSLGTKNV
+448 AGTTTLGDQPVMCNAKAV
-458 TCNGASVGKTVRN
+458 TGLTVRGA
-471 VFDMILDID
+471 FDLILDTD
-480 DDKNIEDGLIG
+480 DDDDPADGLIG
-491 PASSETAMIIL
+491 PKSTETAMIIL
-502 TYQPDGSSSNPRN
+502 TYQPGGDNAPGRD
-515 PSVFMNSLNVLYDE
+515 PSVFMQSLNVLYDE
-529 LVTAYGDRFVLY
+529 LVTAYGDRFVMY
-541 SPDLTMAQARGKV
+541 SPKLTMKEARGKI

-566 DATYRAN
+566 DDTSRSN

-578 GTRSILVV
+578 GTRKILVV

-599 GYKINGTLA
+599 GYKVNGKLA
-608 ADIKDCA
+608 ADIKDRK
-615 TGAPLFENYLLGY
+615 TGAPLLETYLLGNY
-628 YTTGWFSGNN
+628 ESLGNTN
-638 YDKTPWADWTTNK
+638 NLDKTDWADWANVITVGTYEISDYTYNTQNT
-651 VELASSS
+651 S
-658 YSYSTQ
+658 YK
-664 QSGYSIWFQEWARVV
+664 IWFQEWARVV
-679 ENDLKINLSSGASGV
+679 ESDLKIKLSDFSLYVYTWHYNCWWRAS
-694 NKTTYCNCYW
+694 Y
-704 RESYN
+704 E
-709 EKKNAVF
+709 EKKLAALG
-716 STFDMAISDTYK
+716 TFDRAISDQYK
-728 DSYVFINSLC
+728 NSYVFINSLC
-738 GYFVDSSKSNSYAP
+738 GYYIDSTNKNSYAP
-752 YMDKPNTGL
+752 YMDNPAKGDLET
-761 DIDSWPVGGQC
+761 WPVGGQC
-772 GKIGDLAKVLNRD
+772 GRIGDLAEDLNRD

-797 KTGPTGVVLMERLS
+797 ETGPTGVVLMERVS

-838 NLGGNPPTEPDD
+838 NLGGNPSGEGDDTEN
-850 EETPDDG
+850 G

>member
-1 MQVQMD
+1 
-7 GNKMIINMKKNI
+7 MKKNI

-100 QGANTKNSHYYVRNA
+100 QGANKQNSHYYVKNA

-156 EFYAMYPSSM
+156 DFYAMYPSSM
-166 MFTENP
+166 MFTDNP
-172 DKTLETGVYLNKTTV
+172 KETLETGVYMAETTV

-194 QQPLNVSDVTGKGNY
+194 QQPLEVTGSGHY

-259 IGEIQVTSSK
+259 IGEIQVTSTK

-286 DDYPTCTNDEK
+286 GYPTCTNDAN

-345 SDTGAGYASKTMT
+345 SDTGAGYDSKKMT
-358 FTGTKIIK
+358 FTGAKIIK

-385 ASNWMVRI
+385 AANWMVRI
-393 DDDGEMGRLSLP
+393 DDEGEMGRLSLP

-412 YLSEE
+412 YLSQE

-422 SQLITFEEQWNLGV
+422 SQLIKFEDQWNLGV

-443 DRPSE
+443 DRPE
-448 GTTSLGTKNV
+448 AGTTTLGNQPVMCNAKAVTGLNV
-458 TCNGASVGKTVRN
+458 RGA
-471 VFDMILDID
+471 FDLILDKD
-480 DDKNIEDGLIG
+480 DDDDPADGLIG
-491 PASSETAMIIL
+491 PNSTETAMIIL
-502 TYQPDGSSSNPRN
+502 TYQPGGNGAPNRN

-529 LVTAYGDRFVLY
+529 LVKEYGDRFVLY
-541 SPDLTMAQARGKV
+541 SPGLTMGQARGKV
-554 MIVVR
+554 MIVAR

-566 DATYRAN
+566 DATSRAN

-599 GYKINGTLA
+599 GYKINETLA

-615 TGAPLFENYLLGY
+615 TGAPLFETYLLGY
-628 YTTGWFSGNN
+628 YDTNISFSPKNN
-638 YDKTPWADWTTNK
+638 IEKTSWADWSNITKSTAN
-651 VELASSS
+651 
-658 YSYSTQ
+658 YSYNTQ
-664 QSGYSIWFQEWARVV
+664 LGYSIWFQEWARVA
-679 ENDLKINLSSGASGV
+679 ESDLKIQLTGGLGWG
-694 NKTTYCNCYW
+694 KYTFCNCYW

-709 EKKNAVF
+709 EKKTAVF
-716 STFDMAISDTYK
+716 DTFDMAISDTYK
-728 DSYVFINSLC
+728 NSYVFINSLC
-738 GYFVDSSKSNSYAP
+738 GYFVDSSISNSYAP

-761 DIDSWPVGGQC
+761 DLDGFPVGGQC
-772 GKIGDLAKVLNRD
+772 GKIGELATVLNRD
-785 FYNHVLEVGLDN
+785 FYNHVLEVGWDN
-797 KTGPTGVVLMERLS
+797 ETGPTGIVLMERLS
-811 KNASDGGSHYL
+811 MNASDGGSHYL
-822 PGTIIANNFK
+822 PGTIVANNFK

-838 NLGGNPPTEPDD
+838 NLGGNGNPSGGGDGTE
-850 EETPDDG
+850 EG

>member
-1 MQVQMD
+1 MD

-130 DHLNDYSYLERISKE
+130 DHLNDYSYLERISTE
-145 SSIQWNGDGVH
+145 SSIQWKGDGVH

-172 DKTLETGVYLNKTTV
+172 DKTLETGVYLNNTTV

-194 QQPLNVSDVTGKGNY
+194 QQPLNVSEVTKGNY

-247 LQYPENGTSAIH
+247 LQYPTNGTSAIH
-259 IGEIQVTSSK
+259 IGEIQVTSSQ

-286 DDYPTCTNDEK
+286 GYPTCTNDAN

-345 SDTGAGYASKTMT
+345 SDTGMGYASKKMT
-358 FTGTKIIK
+358 FKDAKIIK

-379 APLTVN
+379 APLTIN
-385 ASNWMVRI
+385 ATNWMVRI
-393 DDDGEMGRLSLP
+393 DDEGEMGRLSLP

-417 DEYYK
+417 DDYYK
-422 SQLITFEEQWNLGV
+422 SQLIRFDEQWNLGI

-443 DRPSE
+443 DRPE
-448 GTTSLGTKNV
+448 AGTTTLGNQPVMCNAKAVTGLNV
-458 TCNGASVGKTVRN
+458 RGA
-471 VFDMILDID
+471 FDLILDKD
-480 DDKNIEDGLIG
+480 DDDESSDGLIG
-491 PASSETAMIIL
+491 PNSTETAMIIL
-502 TYQPDGSSSNPRN
+502 TYQPGGNNAPGRD
-515 PSVFMNSLNVLYDE
+515 PSVFMQSLNVLYDE

-541 SPDLTMAQARGKV
+541 SPKLTMKEARGKV
-554 MIVVR
+554 MIVAR

-566 DATYRAN
+566 DATSRKN
-573 ALTAV
+573 ALDAV
-578 GTRSILVV
+578 STRKILVV

-608 ADIKDCA
+608 ADIKDRK
-615 TGAPLFENYLLGY
+615 TGAPLFENYL
-628 YTTGWFSGNN
+628 TGILSQRNN
-638 YDKTPWADWTTNK
+638 NLETASQWADWTSISK
-651 VELASSS
+651 GEFDF
-658 YSYSTQ
+658 
-664 QSGYSIWFQEWARVV
+664 GYDTSENFDIWYQEWARVV
-679 ENDLKINLSSGASGV
+679 EKDFKVNLASGYV
-694 NKTTYCNCYW
+694 ISWEYTGYRHLNCFW
-704 RESYN
+704 RESYK
-709 EKKNAVF
+709 EKVNAILK
-716 STFDMAISDTYK
+716 SFDMAISDVYK
-728 DSYVFINSLC
+728 NSYVFINSLC
-738 GYFVDSSKSNSYAP
+738 GYLLDESNDAAKKNSYYP
-752 YMDKPNTGL
+752 YMDKPSLGI
-761 DIDSWPVGGQC
+761 DIDGFPVGGQS
-772 GKIGDLAKVLNRD
+772 GKIGELATVLNRD

-797 KTGPTGVVLMERLS
+797 ETGPTGVVLMERLS
-811 KNASDGGSHYL
+811 KSASDGGSHYL

-838 NLGGNPPTEPDD
+838 NLGGNPPTDPDED
-850 EETPDDG
+850 ETPEDG

>member
-1 MQVQMD
+1 
-7 GNKMIINMKKNI
+7 MKRIRFIANGLK
-19 FAWAVGSLLLLSTSC
+19 VSV
-34 ADDEIIEKVTPA
+34 DDKL
-46 ENGSEVIFGARAGF
+46 VIFGA
-60 ENGNPDSRTEYSG
+60 
-73 VEYTY
+73 Y

-100 QGANTKNSHYYVRNA
+100 QGANTTSSHYYVRNA
-115 SIDPDNLTPN
+115 SIDPDDKTPN
-125 TNTET
+125 ANNET
-130 DHLNDYSYLERISKE
+130 DHLNDYSYLERISTE
-145 SSIQWNGDGVH
+145 GSIQWNGDGVH
-156 EFYAMYPSSM
+156 DFYAMYPSSM
-166 MFTENP
+166 MFTEDP
-172 DKTLETGVYLNKTTV
+172 TKTLETGVYLNETTV

-194 QQPLNVSDVTGKGNY
+194 QQPLEVIGEEGHY
-209 VAKPNMDYA
+209 VAKPNMNYA

-224 QATREQGYVD
+224 QARRTQGSVD

-279 AGWNPAE
+279 AGWNPGE
-286 DDYPTCTNDEK
+286 GYPTCTNDAN

-309 KNGNTYEPIKLDKGN
+309 KNGNTYEPIKLEQGN

-345 SDTGAGYASKTMT
+345 SDTGAGYASKKMT

-393 DDDGEMGRLSLP
+393 DDEGEMARLSLP

-422 SQLITFEEQWNLGV
+422 SQLISFADQWNLGV

-448 GTTSLGTKNV
+448 GTTTLGNQPVMCNAKAVTGLNV
-458 TCNGASVGKTVRN
+458 RGA
-471 VFDMILDID
+471 FDLILDTD
-480 DDKNIEDGLIG
+480 DDDDPADGLIG
-491 PASSETAMIIL
+491 PKSTETAMIIL
-502 TYQPDGSSSNPRN
+502 TYQPGGDNAPGRN
-515 PSVFMNSLNVLYDE
+515 PSVFMQSLNVLYDE
-529 LVTAYGDRFVLY
+529 LVGAYGNRFVLY
-541 SPDLTMAQARGKV
+541 SPTLTMKDARGKV
-554 MIVVR
+554 MIIVR

-566 DATYRAN
+566 DDTSRKN
-573 ALTAV
+573 ALDAV
-578 GTRSILVV
+578 GARSILVV

-599 GYKINGTLA
+599 GYNINGIRA
-608 ADIKDCA
+608 ADIRDCA

-628 YTTGWFSGNN
+628 YSTGWLSGNN
-638 YDKTPWADWTTNK
+638 LDETDWADWTNVK
-651 VELASSS
+651 LASSD

-664 QSGYSIWFQEWARVV
+664 LGYNIWFQEWARVV
-679 ENDLKINLSSGASGV
+679 ENDLKINLTTGVSGW
-694 NKTTYCNCYW
+694 NETTYCNCYW
-704 RESYN
+704 RSSYD
-709 EKKNAVF
+709 EKKTAVF
-716 STFDMAISDTYK
+716 ATFDMAISDNFK
-728 DSYVFINSLC
+728 DSFVFINSLC
-738 GYFVDSSKSNSYAP
+738 GYFVDSSKTNSYAP
-752 YMDKPNTGL
+752 YMNKPNTGL
-761 DIDSWPVGGQC
+761 DISSWPVGGQC
-772 GKIGDLAKVLNRD
+772 GKIGELATVLNRD

-797 KTGPTGVVLMERLS
+797 ETGPTGIVLMDRVS
-811 KNASDGGSHYL
+811 KNASGGGSHYL

-838 NLGGNPPTEPDD
+838 NLGGNGNPSGGGDGTEDG
-850 EETPDDG
+850 EEG
-857 GEG
+857 